1 MTPNTYVSSANE
13 SVRYGY
19 SDIGSL
25 ICLASS
31 VFTWRLL
38 SDYAFPVL
46 GQTVKVAQSLILG

>member
-1 MTPNTYVSSANE
+1 MTPNSENASAA
-13 SVRYGY
+13 R
-19 SDIGSL
+19 SDRLACKEIGSL
-25 ICLASS
+25 ICLASG